1 MGPSRGNGS
10 DTARNQRKDTLNE
23 WRYRMKVI
31 WKAFLLMTALAASS
45 FAAQDSATHYPIPPK
60 VALIFDI
67 GGRGD
72 GGFNDSA
79 YRGLEKAVAELG
91 VQAAYIEHK
100 RNLELAHAV
109 NKAAASDA
117 GMIICVGFAFSDT
130 LNKLAVRYPDK
141 KFVCVD
147 YGATRDDKGRIAP
160 LPPNLSGLQF
170 KEEEGSYLVGA
181 MAALKSRTGT
191 IGFIGGMDNPIIR
204 KFQAGYLAGARAVRP
219 DIRVTSHY
227 AGITG
232 QAFND
237 PEKGYR
243 LATRMYG
250 EGADIIFHASGAT
263 GAGLFRAA
271 KEMNRLAIG
280 VDIDQSAMA
289 PGLVLTSMT
298 KNIDVAV
305 FESVRSF
312 VRGNFSGG
320 LRILGLKENGVGF
333 TYNDRNRKLIPADIH
348 DRVLALQ
355 SKIVAGEVAVPVES
369 RHKHLL
375 SRNDLQDILFR
386 LQGEVTTVMN
396 KLDNDLQ
403 RSAQELSGRDLK
415 GGYAR
420 DALKRLYG
428 ANPYIIDCETVSN
441 QGIML
446 AVEPPEHRASEGADI
461 SAQAHM
467 VRLFKTLKPVMSGA
481 FRSVEG
487 PEAVVIHHP
496 VFSADHRFAGSVS
509 ALFAPEYLLSNI
521 IGLVAVNLPVDIF
534 LMQTDGTVI
543 YDVDASQ
550 IGLNVFRD
558 PLYQHFPELIAL
570 ARNVA
575 AANEGT
581 GSYRFY
587 RKGAEAPVEKAAYWR
602 TVALHGATWRL
613 VITCAMDSIEK

>member
-1 MGPSRGNGS
+1 
-10 DTARNQRKDTLNE
+10 
-23 WRYRMKVI
+23 MKRI
-31 WKAFLLMTALAASS
+31 GMIFSLMLTLAASS
-45 FAAQDSATHYPIPPK
+45 VAAQASPAQSPVPPK

-91 VQAAYIEHK
+91 VKAVYIEHK
-100 RNLELAHAV
+100 RNLELEHAL
-109 NKAAASDA
+109 NQAAASDA
-117 GMIICVGFAFSDT
+117 GMVIGVGFAFSDR
-130 LNKLAVRYPDK
+130 LRKLAEHYPRK

-147 YGATRDDKGRIAP
+147 YSATYDDKGRIAP
-160 LPPNLSGLQF
+160 LPANLAGLQF

-181 MAALKSRTGT
+181 MAALKSKTGT
-191 IGFIGGMDNPIIR
+191 IGFIGGMDSPLIR
-204 KFQAGYLAGARAVRP
+204 KFQAGYLAGAHAARP
-219 DIRVTSHY
+219 DIRVSSHF

-243 LATRMYG
+243 IATRMYG
-250 EGADIIFHASGAT
+250 EGADIIYHASGAT

-271 KEMNRLAIG
+271 KEMNKLAIG

-312 VRGNFSGG
+312 VRGDFSGG
-320 LRILGLKENGVGF
+320 LKVFGLKENGVGF
-333 TYNDRNRKLIPADIH
+333 TCNELNRRLIPADIH

-355 SKIVAGEVAVPVES
+355 AKIIAGVVVVPVES
-369 RHKHLL
+369 QHKPLL
-375 SRNDLQDILFR
+375 SRKDLQDILSR
-386 LQGEVTTVMN
+386 LQGETSTVLS
-396 KLDNDLQ
+396 KLDGDLQ
-403 RSAQELSGRDLK
+403 RSAQALSGKDLK

-420 DALKRLYG
+420 DVLKRLYG

-441 QGIML
+441 KGIML
-446 AVEPPEHRASEGADI
+446 AVEPSEHRASEGADI

-467 VRLFKTLKPVMSGA
+467 VRLFKTGKPVMSGA

-496 VFSADHRFAGSVS
+496 VVSADNRFAGSVS

-521 IGLVAVNLPVDIF
+521 IGPVAVNLPVDIF
-534 LMQTDGTVI
+534 LMQTDGLVI
-543 YDVDASQ
+543 YDMDASQ
-550 IGLNVFRD
+550 IGLDVFRD
-558 PLYQHFPELIAL
+558 PLYQPFPELIAL
-570 ARNVA
+570 ARKVV

-581 GSYRFY
+581 GWYRF
-587 RKGAEAPVEKAAYWR
+587 RQKGAEGPVEKVAYWR

-613 VITCAMDSIEK
+613 VITCAKDSIEK

>member
-1 MGPSRGNGS
+1 
-10 DTARNQRKDTLNE
+10 
-23 WRYRMKVI
+23 MKRI
-31 WKAFLLMTALAASS
+31 GMIFSLMLTLAASS
-45 FAAQDSATHYPIPPK
+45 VAAQASPAQSPVPPK

-91 VQAAYIEHK
+91 VKAVYIEHK
-100 RNLELAHAV
+100 RNLELEHAL
-109 NKAAASDA
+109 NQAAASDA
-117 GMIICVGFAFSDT
+117 GMIIGVGFAFSDR
-130 LNKLAVRYPDK
+130 LRKLAEHYPHK

-147 YGATRDDKGRIAP
+147 YSATYDDKGGIAP
-160 LPPNLSGLQF
+160 LPANLAGLQF

-181 MAALKSRTGT
+181 MAALKSKTGT
-191 IGFIGGMDNPIIR
+191 IGFIGGMDSPLIR
-204 KFQAGYLAGARAVRP
+204 KFQAGYLADAHAVRP
-219 DIRVTSHY
+219 DIRVSSHF

-243 LATRMYG
+243 IATRMYG
-250 EGADIIFHASGAT
+250 EGADIIYHASGAT
-263 GAGLFRAA
+263 GEGLFRAA
-271 KEMNRLAIG
+271 KEMNKLAIG

-312 VRGNFSGG
+312 VRGDFSGG
-320 LRILGLKENGVGF
+320 LKVFGLKENGVGF
-333 TYNDRNRKLIPADIH
+333 TCNERNRRLIPADIH

-355 SKIVAGEVAVPVES
+355 AKIIAGVVVVPVES
-369 RHKHLL
+369 QHKPLL
-375 SRNDLQDILFR
+375 SRKDLQDILSR
-386 LQGEVTTVMN
+386 LRGEITTVVN
-396 KLDNDLQ
+396 KLDGDLQ
-403 RSAQELSGRDLK
+403 RSAQALSGKDLK

-420 DALKRLYG
+420 DVLKRLYG

-441 QGIML
+441 KGIML
-446 AVEPPEHRASEGADI
+446 AVEPSEHRASEGADI

-467 VRLFKTLKPVMSGA
+467 VRLFKTGKPVMSGA

-496 VFSADHRFAGSVS
+496 VVSADNRFAGSVS

-521 IGLVAVNLPVDIF
+521 IGPVAVNLPVDIF
-534 LMQTDGTVI
+534 LMQTDGLVI
-543 YDVDASQ
+543 YDMDASQ
-550 IGLNVFRD
+550 IGLDVFRD
-558 PLYQHFPELIAL
+558 PLYQPFPELIAL
-570 ARNVA
+570 ARKVV

-581 GSYRFY
+581 GWYRF
-587 RKGAEAPVEKAAYWR
+587 RQKGAEGPVEKVAYWR

-613 VITCAMDSIEK
+613 VITCAKDSIEK